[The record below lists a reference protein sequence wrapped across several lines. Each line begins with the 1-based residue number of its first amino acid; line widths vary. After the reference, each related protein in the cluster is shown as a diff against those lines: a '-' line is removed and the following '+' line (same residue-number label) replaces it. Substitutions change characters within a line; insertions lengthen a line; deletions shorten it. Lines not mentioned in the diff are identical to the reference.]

1 MRSGRRNKGTF
12 ADLDQTAS
20 WQAQAAWK
28 GSTKTDGIPGFFRRK
43 DDASGN
49 LTPDLLQ
56 ILTRRSRRPPH
67 VFSPSRPAYLQCI
80 TASMHRFIA
89 AANFALSSAS
99 SRVGLAVSA
108 AASCS
113 IACVVTLTSATSA
126 VLEPVVVVVVAS
138 SGAASE
144 PVVVIVVGCEC
155 LSADANAIGAGGPSD
170 FWARAVV
177 VVAAAAAYAFA
188 SASLTFALC
197 SNPHGSDPGVR
208 FSPAAAASAR
218 SFSICFIQKA
228 STSSLVL
235 WCSVPSS

>member
-1 MRSGRRNKGTF
+1 
-12 ADLDQTAS
+12 
-20 WQAQAAWK
+20 
-28 GSTKTDGIPGFFRRK
+28 
-43 DDASGN
+43 
-49 LTPDLLQ
+49 
-56 ILTRRSRRPPH
+56 
-67 VFSPSRPAYLQCI
+67 
-80 TASMHRFIA
+80 MHRFIA

-155 LSADANAIGAGGPSD
+155 LSADANAIGAIEGPSD

>member
-12 ADLDQTAS
+12 ADLDRAS

-28 GSTKTDGIPGFFRRK
+28 GSTKTDGIPGFFRRE

-49 LTPDLLQ
+49 LAPDLLQ

>member
-1 MRSGRRNKGTF
+1 MPESPFVR
-12 ADLDQTAS
+12 
-20 WQAQAAWK
+20 
-28 GSTKTDGIPGFFRRK
+28 
-43 DDASGN
+43 
-49 LTPDLLQ
+49 DLL
-56 ILTRRSRRPPH
+56 TSGEVGAEYTVRGWVRSRRG
-67 VFSPSRPAYLQCI
+67 SK
-80 TASMHRFIA
+80 
-89 AANFALSSAS
+89 N
-99 SRVGLAVSA
+99 VSF
-108 AASCS
+108 
-113 IACVVTLTSATSA
+113 
-126 VLEPVVVVVVAS
+126 
-138 SGAASE
+138 
-144 PVVVIVVGCEC
+144 VIVVDGCEC

-177 VVAAAAAYAFA
+177 VVAAAAADAFA

>member
-1 MRSGRRNKGTF
+1 MRFGHAAPKVNKSRVSSDTQTTPPGTSQPIYF
-12 ADLDQTAS
+12 KFQHGDRAVPPTSSLRKTPR
-20 WQAQAAWK
+20 AA
-28 GSTKTDGIPGFFRRK
+28 GPL
-43 DDASGN
+43 A
-49 LTPDLLQ
+49 
-56 ILTRRSRRPPH
+56 
-67 VFSPSRPAYLQCI
+67 SRPGTSYLHRI
-80 TASMHRFIA
+80 TASPHRFIA

-208 FSPAAAASAR
+208 FSPACAASAR

-235 WCSVPSS
+235 WCSVPSA

>member
-1 MRSGRRNKGTF
+1 
-12 ADLDQTAS
+12 
-20 WQAQAAWK
+20 
-28 GSTKTDGIPGFFRRK
+28 
-43 DDASGN
+43 
-49 LTPDLLQ
+49 
-56 ILTRRSRRPPH
+56 
-67 VFSPSRPAYLQCI
+67 
-80 TASMHRFIA
+80 MHRFIA

-144 PVVVIVVGCEC
+144 PVVVIVVDGCEC